1 MSTTRTPQVPA
12 SESISPKILYF
23 GTPVALITSLNENG
37 VPNIGPVSSAWALGW
52 TLVLGLETTAKTT
65 ANLGRNRECVVNL
78 VSEELHEKVEK
89 LAPLTGNNPI
99 PKHKAEKFRYEP
111 DKFAA
116 VGLTALKSD
125 VVQAPRIGEC
135 PIQLEAIVRNFFEI
149 GSQDQRVA
157 AGAMAIEVQ
166 VVRVHV
172 AKELILGEHYIDPS
186 RWRPLIYNFRHYY
199 GLGESLGKT
208 FRAEV

>member
-1 MSTTRTPQVPA
+1 MMNMTRTPGVSV
-12 SESISPKILYF
+12 SEAICPKILYF

-52 TLVLGLETTAKTT
+52 TVVLGLETTAKTT
-65 ANLGRNRECVVNL
+65 ANLRRNRQCVVNL
-78 VSEELHEKVEK
+78 ASEELHEKVEK
-89 LAPLTGNNPI
+89 LAPLTGNNPV
-99 PKHKAEKFRYEP
+99 PEHKVGKFRHEP

-116 VGLTALKSD
+116 SGLTARKSEK
-125 VVQAPRIGEC
+125 VEVPRIGEC
-135 PIQLEAIVRNFFEI
+135 PIQLEALVRNFFEI
-149 GSQDQRVA
+149 GGQDERVV
-157 AGAMAIEVQ
+157 GAVAVEVQ

-172 AKELILGEHYIDPS
+172 AKELIHSQHHIDPC

-199 GLGESLGKT
+199 GLGASLGKT

>member
-52 TLVLGLETTAKTT
+52 TLILGLETTAKTT

-99 PKHKAEKFRYEP
+99 PKHKARSS
-111 DKFAA
+111 
-116 VGLTALKSD
+116 GMNLT
-125 VVQAPRIGEC
+125 
-135 PIQLEAIVRNFFEI
+135 
-149 GSQDQRVA
+149 
-157 AGAMAIEVQ
+157 
-166 VVRVHV
+166 
-172 AKELILGEHYIDPS
+172 
-186 RWRPLIYNFRHYY
+186 
-199 GLGESLGKT
+199 SL
-208 FRAEV
+208 RRSVLPH

>member
-78 VSEELHEKVEK
+78 VSRGASRKSRK
-89 LAPLTGNNPI
+89 T
-99 PKHKAEKFRYEP
+99 R
-111 DKFAA
+111 AA
-116 VGLTALKSD
+116 YGQQSD
-125 VVQAPRIGEC
+125 
-135 PIQLEAIVRNFFEI
+135 
-149 GSQDQRVA
+149 
-157 AGAMAIEVQ
+157 
-166 VVRVHV
+166 
-172 AKELILGEHYIDPS
+172 
-186 RWRPLIYNFRHYY
+186 
-199 GLGESLGKT
+199 
-208 FRAEV
+208 

>member
-1 MSTTRTPQVPA
+1 MMNTTRTPQVSV
-12 SESISPKILYF
+12 SEPISPKILYF

-37 VPNIGPVSSAWALGW
+37 APNIGPVSSAWALGW
-52 TLVLGLETTAKTT
+52 TLVLGLEATAKTT
-65 ANLGRNRECVVNL
+65 ANLRRNRQCVVNL
-78 VSEELHEKVEK
+78 VSEELHEKVER
-89 LAPLTGNNPI
+89 LAPLTGNNPV

-116 VGLTALKSD
+116 AGLTALKSER
-125 VVQAPRIGEC
+125 VEVPRIGEC
-135 PIQLEAIVRNFFEI
+135 PIQLEAVVRNFFEI
-149 GSQDQRVA
+149 GCQDERVV
-157 AGAMAIEVQ
+157 GAVAVEVQ

-172 AKELILGEHYIDPS
+172 AKELILSDHHIDPS

-199 GLGESLGKT
+199 GLGASLGKT